1 MMRAICCLPAGLF
14 SLALCAGLAAAENA
28 AAKKTE
34 VRVVENPS
42 QSPPKRSSSE
52 SPEAPD
58 KAPAKHTLRY
68 RFQPGESIRWEV
80 VHRAK
85 IETSVS
91 GTTQTA
97 ETLSKSVKLWRV
109 SKVEADGNATF
120 EHLVESVDMRH
131 KLTGRQ
137 EVHYNSQTD
146 KKAPLGFENVA
157 ESIGVTLSVVTVDPL
172 GAIVHRE
179 RKPVKASAQNEGQI
193 TLPLP
198 KEPVAVGQ
206 TWSFPYQV
214 DVPLESGGVKTVKTL
229 QQFTLDSVKTGVA
242 TIRMVTVILTPINDP
257 AIEALLIQ
265 RESSGAVR
273 FDIEAGRILGQ
284 QMDLP
289 RPGQQSPLRHP
300 VYRRASGRR
309 GQDRQPPQA
318 DRAGNQEVATAAR
331 DATGSTVCAC

>member
-1 MMRAICCLPAGLF
+1 MMRAIYCLPAGLF
-14 SLALCAGLAAAENA
+14 SLALCASLAAAEEA

-34 VRVVENPS
+34 VRVVDSPS
-42 QSPPKRSSSE
+42 QSPPKSDSPE
-52 SPEAPD
+52 SPEAPG
-58 KAPAKHTLRY
+58 KTPAKHTLRY
-68 RFQPGESIRWEV
+68 RFKPGESIRWEV

-157 ESIGVTLSVVTVDPL
+157 ESIGVTLSVVTIDPL
-172 GAIVHRE
+172 GAIVLRE
-179 RKPVKASAQNEGQI
+179 RKPAKASVPNEGQI

-206 TWSFPYQV
+206 TWSCPYQI
-214 DVPLESGGVKTVKTL
+214 DVPLESGGVKTVKAL
-229 QQFTLDSVKTGVA
+229 QQFTLDRVKTGVA
-242 TIRMVTVILTPINDP
+242 TIRVVTVILTPISDP
-257 AIEALLIQ
+257 AVEALLIQ

-284 QMDLP
+284 QMDLDKQVVGFRGP
-289 RPGQQSPLRHP
+289 ASSLHYVTRFTEELLAGEAKTASHP
-300 VYRRASGRR
+300 KPAE
-309 GQDRQPPQA
+309 
-318 DRAGNQEVATAAR
+318 QETKK
-331 DATGSTVCAC
+331 